1 MTAVTPLAIPLARSI
16 EETEIQSRVTY
27 QIHLATRRMQDAYIS
42 KWSPHDRD
50 LFSPPVRRSI
60 QLSIELANQR
70 RYYSA
75 LRRLAESLALTVGKA
90 DPEYAECMADVERA
104 DDFHS
109 LIRQRLHVSR

>member
-1 MTAVTPLAIPLARSI
+1 MTAVTPLAIPAPRSI
-16 EETEIQSRVTY
+16 EETDIQTLVTF
-27 QIHLATRRMQDAYIS
+27 QVHLAS
-42 KWSPHDRD
+42 
-50 LFSPPVRRSI
+50 RRSDRSKNVTR
-60 QLSIELANQR
+60 LLCEAVALANER

-75 LRRLAESLALTVGKA
+75 LRRLAELLALTVGKA

>member
-1 MTAVTPLAIPLARSI
+1 MTVQRTSP
-16 EETEIQSRVTY
+16 
-27 QIHLATRRMQDAYIS
+27 AYS
-42 KWSPHDRD
+42 AKPWR
-50 LFSPPVRRSI
+50 
-60 QLSIELANQR
+60 LANER

-75 LRRLAESLALTVGKA
+75 LRRLAELLALTVGKA